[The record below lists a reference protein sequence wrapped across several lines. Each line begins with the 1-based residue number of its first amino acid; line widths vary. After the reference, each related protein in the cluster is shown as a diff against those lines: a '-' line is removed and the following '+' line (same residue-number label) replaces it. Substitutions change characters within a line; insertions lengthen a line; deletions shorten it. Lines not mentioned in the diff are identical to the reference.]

1 MAPTMKAW
9 QFSAISKTMEDSL
22 TLNPAV
28 PAPTE
33 SSLTTNQVLIKVSAA
48 ALNPIDYKAAELGLL
63 SRLLYLFRPHTPGS
77 DFAGTVVSAHP
88 SVAASNP
95 SLAAPGTPV
104 FGTLDVPPPTHGSL
118 GQYVV
123 AKTNECAALPA
134 SLVAGGVD
142 EATAAAVPMVGLT
155 ALQCLTQPGA
165 SITPGAKVLINGGSG
180 GTGTM
185 GIQIAKALG
194 AGLVVVTCSGA
205 NAEMCRGLGADE
217 VWDYREGS
225 VVGRAKASGVV
236 FDLIVDNVG
245 SAEEGSRLYEGCETF
260 LKEGGAYVQVG
271 APLSWKWVRM
281 MAGRQLRPAWL
292 GGGKRR
298 FVFWTMKP
306 DGKQLAQLAEWM
318 GQGKLKPVVEERF
331 DMEHVPEAYRK
342 LRQGR
347 TKGKIV
353 VQIDE

>member
-1 MAPTMKAW
+1 MAAPTMKAW
-9 QFSAISKTMEDSL
+9 QFTTAHPTMADAL
-22 TLNPAV
+22 RLNPAA

-33 SSLTTNQVLIKVSAA
+33 SSLTTNQLLIKVSAA

-77 DFAGTVVSAHP
+77 DFAGTVAAAHP
-88 SVAASNP
+88 SVAASHP

-123 AKTNECAALPA
+123 AKTNECAALSPGIP
-134 SLVAGGVD
+134 SD
-142 EATAAAVPMVGLT
+142 DAAAVPMVGLT
-155 ALQCLTQPGA
+155 ALQCLTQAVGDA
-165 SITPGAKVLINGGSG
+165 AAIKPGAKVLINGGSG

-194 AGLVVVTCSGA
+194 AGLVVATCSGA
-205 NAEMCRGLGADE
+205 NAALCRGLGADE
-217 VWDYREGS
+217 VWDYREQD
-225 VVGRAKASGVV
+225 VVGRARKSGIV

-245 SAEEGSRLYEGCETF
+245 SAEEGSRLYEGCEAF

-281 MAGRQLRPAWL
+281 MAGRTLRPAWL
-292 GGGKRR
+292 GGGKRK
-298 FVFWTMKP
+298 FVFYTMKP
-306 DGKQLAQLAEWM
+306 DGGQLAQLAEWM
-318 GQGKLKPVVEERF
+318 GQGKLKPVVEEKF

-347 TKGKIV
+347 TKGKLV

>member
-1 MAPTMKAW
+1 MAPPTMKAW
-9 QFSAISKTMEDSL
+9 QFTTATPTLESAL
-22 TLNPAV
+22 RLNPAA
-28 PAPTE
+28 PAPTTPTAL
-33 SSLTTNQVLIKVSAA
+33 STNQLLIKVSAA

-88 SVAASNP
+88 SVAQSHP

-104 FGTLDVPPPTHGSL
+104 FGTLDVPPPAHGSL

-123 AKTNECAALPA
+123 AKTNECAALPPGG
-134 SLVAGGVD
+134 VAGGSVD
-142 EATAAAVPMVGLT
+142 AAAVPMVGLT

-165 SITPGAKVLINGGSG
+165 AIKPGAKVLINGGSG

-194 AGLVVVTCSGA
+194 AGRVVVTCSGA
-205 NAEMCRGLGADE
+205 NADLCKGLGADE

-225 VVGRAKASGVV
+225 VVGRARASGVV

-245 SAEEGSRLYEGCETF
+245 SAEEGSRLYEGCEAF

-281 MAGRQLRPAWL
+281 MAGRTLRPAWL

-298 FVFWTMKP
+298 FVFWTIKP

-318 GQGKLKPVVEERF
+318 GQGRLKPVVEEKF